1 MRRRPPGSTR
11 IDTLFPDTTPF
22 RSDEL
27 QLTNGPG
34 YESHIASFILSKR
47 FEGGLFTENGNVD
60 FNIGYSYTD
69 AQDRRNLYNSTA
81 GSNYDQTAA
90 FDRQN
95 PNVSRG
101 FFESRHNF
109 TLSTTFREEFF
120 KDLSTSFGFT
130 FVALSGRPLSLTD
143 RSEERRV
150 EPECVRTC
158 RSRWSP
164 QP

>member
-69 AQDRRNLYNSTA
+69 AQDRRNMYNSTA
-81 GSNYDQTAA
+81 GSNYDRTAA

-95 PNVSRG
+95 PAASHS
-101 FFESRHNF
+101 FFSSKHNITTRHG
-109 TLSTTFREEFF
+109 FREDFVE
-120 KDLSTSFGFT
+120 DLSTRFAVSLDRKSYGEGKSVEVVLST
-130 FVALSGRPLSLTD
+130 GVA
-143 RSEERRV
+143 RS
-150 EPECVRTC
+150 
-158 RSRWSP
+158 
-164 QP
+164 